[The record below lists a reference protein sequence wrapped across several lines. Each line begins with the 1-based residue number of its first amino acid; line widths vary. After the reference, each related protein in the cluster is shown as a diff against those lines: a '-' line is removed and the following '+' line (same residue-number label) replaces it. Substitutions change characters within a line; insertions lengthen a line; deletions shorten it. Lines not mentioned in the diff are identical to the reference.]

1 VQLPDLVHGDLDS
14 LRDDVR
20 AYYVSQHVDVSRDGD
35 QDSTD
40 FGKAMH
46 KLAALSSSST
56 SRREQE
62 QEQEQEQQD
71 VLVLGTVG
79 GRVDQGLGLLHEM
92 MREEATHPRLR
103 LWLFSECSV
112 SFVLRSG
119 RNRIGGLQSGQVFGR
134 HVGIVPLY
142 GPAKMTTVGLA
153 WDVAE
158 WETHMGGQVSTSNHV
173 QADEVC
179 VDTNAPVLFTVERTG

>member
-1 VQLPDLVHGDLDS
+1 MHGDLDS

-20 AYYVSQHVDVSRDGD
+20 AYYVSQQVEVSRDGD

-40 FGKAMH
+40 FGKAMG
-46 KLAALSSSST
+46 KLGCRVSLCT
-56 SRREQE
+56 SVSGRG
-62 QEQEQEQQD
+62 QD

-92 MREEATHPRLR
+92 MREEAKYPLLR

-112 SFVLRSG
+112 SFVLCRG
-119 RNRIGGLQSGQVFGR
+119 RNVIGGLQSGDVFGK

-142 GPAKMTTVGLA
+142 GPATITTAGLE
-153 WDVAE
+153 WDVDG
-158 WETHMGGQVSTSNHV
+158 WETQMGRQVSTSNHV

-179 VDTNAPVLFTVERTG
+179 VDTNAPVLFTIEGRWG